1 MILMPQDVGVG
12 VGEPKVCTGGLRGLV
27 SLTLSLTSAGDRIE
41 VPAA

>member
-27 SLTLSLTSAGDRIE
+27 SLTLSLT
-41 VPAA
+41 PA